1 LAGPHQAASR
11 KPKRRPY
18 VIYRVAAPDSGVH
31 VIALV
36 IPASGFY
43 PCAGMASL
51 PWVSCLY
58 VLHIL

>member
-1 LAGPHQAASR
+1 MAGPYQAASR
-11 KPKRRPY
+11 KPRRRPA
-18 VIYRVAAPDSGVH
+18 VISLVAAPDRVVC
-31 VIALV
+31 VIFGV

-43 PCAGMASL
+43 PCAGIASL